1 MPDRYMDVKD
11 FSETVSV
18 RLTKAQVELLKAHA
32 DALGISQSD
41 LIRYW
46 IDRADLIPH
55 IPDGVYEKLR
65 SIARGRRGQT
75 PAKLIEGVLRQKWE
89 WKLGWH

>member
-18 RLTKAQVELLKAHA
+18 RLKKDQVELLKAHA

-41 LIRYW
+41 VIRGW
-46 IDRADLIPH
+46 IENADIIPN
-55 IPDGVYEKLR
+55 IPTGVYKKLR
-65 SIARGRRGQT
+65 MIARGRRGQT
-75 PAKLIEGVLRQKWE
+75 PAKLIENVLKKAWE
-89 WKLGWH
+89 GKLGWH